1 MTPIGGSK
9 ASYIGHCDSIE
20 KKYKK
25 MKPIF
30 LEMHDAFSSHQG
42 TRIEKTVNYSRSG
55 AIH

>member
-1 MTPIGGSK
+1 VTPIGGSK